1 MKHIGVLMR
10 LVLSISL
17 VYSQEKFERE
27 SRIKRSEVPKKASMY
42 VESIFPDA
50 KKTKWYLEENLDG
63 FANEAKVRE
72 NGTIYS
78 IKFDTLGN
86 LQDIEFIEKF
96 NRLPLQIQ
104 TKVESYLQEQYDRY
118 RVKKIQVQWIGDAD
132 LLRSVLLQENADRQH
147 EINYEIEFSGRKHGD
162 IQSYEALFSEEG
174 EHLNTKKIITRNLNH
189 LVY

>member
-1 MKHIGVLMR
+1 MKHIGL
-10 LVLSISL
+10 LVTLILSIGS
-17 VYSQEKFERE
+17 VYPQEKFERE

-147 EINYEIEFSGRKHGD
+147 E
-162 IQSYEALFSEEG
+162 
-174 EHLNTKKIITRNLNH
+174 
-189 LVY
+189 

>member
-1 MKHIGVLMR
+1 
-10 LVLSISL
+10 LSIGS
-17 VYSQEKFERE
+17 VYPQEKFERE

-86 LQDIEFIEKF
+86 LQNIEFIEKF
-96 NRLPLQIQ
+96 NKLPMQVQ
-104 TKVESYLQEQYDRY
+104 DKVESHLQEQYDRF
-118 RVKKIQVQWIGDAD
+118 RLKKVQIQWIGDAD
-132 LLRSVLLQENADRQH
+132 LLRSVLLDETKNGQYET
-147 EINYEIEFSGRKHGD
+147 NYEIEFVGRKDGN
-162 IQSYEALFSEEG
+162 A
-174 EHLNTKKIITRNLNH
+174 
-189 LVY
+189 